1 MRAVRPQVV
10 RNPDGLRSCGVIEAK
25 REEAGHSINEVDR
38 PSTCCAGGCH
48 GELNALVVEGVLSG
62 VRIGRDRLFV
72 NTDYLDLLSRPEK
85 VA

>member
-1 MRAVRPQVV
+1 M
-10 RNPDGLRSCGVIEAK
+10 
-25 REEAGHSINEVDR
+25 
-38 PSTCCAGGCH
+38 CCAGGCH
-48 GELNALVVEGVLSG
+48 GELDALVVEGVLSG